1 MSDIIYAEHLKKKI
15 NELRKQCGE
24 LQYIIG
30 QLNNRRKETI
40 CTAVAV
46 GAICMVVGVVAGYM
60 VGRM

>member
-1 MSDIIYAEHLKKKI
+1 MNELYIDHLKKKI

-30 QLNNRRKETI
+30 QLNDRRKETI

-46 GAICMVVGVVAGYM
+46 GAVCMVVGVVAGYM
-60 VGRM
+60 VGGM